1 MLFSFH
7 FGISLT
13 VFYASL
19 SEVDRLVLQRQ
30 ALFLSLSFSLFL
42 CFFCHPLSTIHIIYI
57 VLLLLV
63 LPYYYIASI
72 LGLHYFSTFLV
83 QAIKPKMH
91 KVNSDASR
99 KIDLKRFF
107 FYYSASSIC
116 VRLVRCAVV
125 HIVPFAVFHF
135 QSSMPKT
142 TFACHSFAVEQ
153 KDRARRVKMYRDRT
167 ENNESKRKYLKTN

>member
-107 FYYSASSIC
+107 FLLFCVVDLCSVGTLCCRTHCSIC
-116 VRLVRCAVV
+116 CFSLSIIHAENDVRM
-125 HIVPFAVFHF
+125 PFVC
-135 QSSMPKT
+135 S
-142 TFACHSFAVEQ
+142 
-153 KDRARRVKMYRDRT
+153 RAKG
-167 ENNESKRKYLKTN
+167 